1 MITISF
7 IEFCLFIYLFIYLQG
22 AEPCLF
28 SWTKQA
34 NHRKAPKERKIDE
47 STVGVAASA
56 SASQFGACSVIPSN
70 DASTDVAGSFSECDE
85 NAAEEECES
94 PQTEPDG
101 VLELQRKIELLETQ
115 LADCQE
121 KLSEAE
127 KEYAVLLESQF
138 FINKIKDANASVLFY
153 TGFPS
158 NET

>member
-1 MITISF
+1 MITVTF
-7 IEFCLFIYLFIYLQG
+7 TKFYLFIYKAQSHVYLAGQ
-22 AEPCLF
+22 
-28 SWTKQA
+28 SKQTIER
-34 NHRKAPKERKIDE
+34 HQRKERLMT
-47 STVGVAASA
+47 TVGVAASA

-85 NAAEEECES
+85 NAAEVECES

-115 LADCQE
+115 LADCQK

-138 FINKIKDANASVLFY
+138 FINKIKDDNAAVLFY

>member
-7 IEFCLFIYLFIYLQG
+7 TEFCLFIYLFIYLQG

-56 SASQFGACSVIPSN
+56 SQFRACSVIPSN

-85 NAAEEECES
+85 NAAEVECES

-115 LADCQE
+115 LADCQK

-138 FINKIKDANASVLFY
+138 FINKIKDDNAAVLFY